1 MSRFVAVADLYPVWS
16 RQHSRRKPVN
26 LDTAACP
33 SDAEPDR
40 GVPARS
46 FTSVVSGHHQ
56 MKELAVV
63 DDMDVT
69 RSMSEV
75 AQSRWLAEQPL
86 LYTVEEAAGILRIGR
101 TLAYDLVQRFQTS
114 GGREGLPAVR
124 VGHCWRV
131 PREVVLQIALGVRTV
146 GTAGRSAAVPGEEPR
161 AARAPRVRVAG
172 SGGSQRAGPS
182 EQLFLLPPSD

>member
-1 MSRFVAVADLYPVWS
+1 MSRFVAVANLYPVWS

-46 FTSVVSGHHQ
+46 FTSVVRHHQ